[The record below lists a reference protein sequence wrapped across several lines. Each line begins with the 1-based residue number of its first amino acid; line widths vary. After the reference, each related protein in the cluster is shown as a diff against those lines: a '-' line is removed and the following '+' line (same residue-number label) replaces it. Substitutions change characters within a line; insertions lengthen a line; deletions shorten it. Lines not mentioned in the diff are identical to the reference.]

1 MNHPADTGGKGRR
14 PVLAAILGALALNG
28 LGAAS
33 AALSGPMAGGDW
45 YRGLSLP
52 ALQPPGAVFGI
63 AWTILYA
70 LMGVALSRLW
80 LAPPSRERRRA
91 LALFLVQLALNLAWS
106 PLFFAAHQ
114 IVPAL
119 ILLALILL
127 LSIAAT
133 LAAKRVDGLAP
144 WLMLPYLVWLG
155 FAFGLNWRIW
165 QLNPGG

>member
-1 MNHPADTGGKGRR
+1 MRR
-14 PVLAAILGALALNG
+14 RALIAAILGALALNG

-45 YRGLSLP
+45 YRALTLP

-63 AWTILYA
+63 AWTVLYT
-70 LMGVALSRLW
+70 LLGVALSRLW
-80 LAPPSRERRRA
+80 IADPSNFRTRA
-91 LALFLVQLALNLAWS
+91 LQLFLLQLALNLAWS
-106 PLFFAAHQ
+106 PLFFGAHR

-119 ILLALILL
+119 VLLGIILL

-133 LAAKRVDGLAP
+133 LAAKRVDRVAP